1 MNINRNI
8 NINRNRRKRNSIV
21 LEKSSNKKISTYDI
35 IYIIYIKNEDIYLI
49 DEAYGRLNEYP
60 LEQSG

>member
-1 MNINRNI
+1 MNI
-8 NINRNRRKRNSIV
+8 NRRKRNSIV

-60 LEQSG
+60 LEQSS

>member
-1 MNINRNI
+1 MNI
-8 NINRNRRKRNSIV
+8 NRRKRNSIV
-21 LEKSSNKKISTYDI
+21 LEKSSNKKRTTHDI

-60 LEQSG
+60 LVESG